1 MSVYGNKFNIY
12 IYIYYISGDVWIRG
26 SNNTTPA
33 YFKAGEKMEL
43 VCESTQAASWS
54 RQGILLENTPGFT
67 VTRAIVEPRTLTTLI
82 KDVASISD
90 RGPYKCEDGAD
101 SFIRDVAIFTSK
113 YCINNTKFDFS
124 LFFLK
129 IISLDYNTS

>member
-1 MSVYGNKFNIY
+1 
-12 IYIYYISGDVWIRG
+12 
-26 SNNTTPA
+26 
-33 YFKAGEKMEL
+33 MEL

-124 LFFLK
+124 LFFKK
-129 IISLDYNTS
+129 IFHLIIILASKGACFSKLLAHSWKLIRS